1 MPGRPQAPATYLC
14 RRKVLSELSAAFAS
28 VMGGR
33 LSLAQARSATLTFAS
48 EAMAAAASLEK
59 SRPVKFLIK
68 GLPDLALLGSL
79 PEPSPLFF
87 DAREAAGCCL
97 VQHYFL
103 CWKWHRGDRV
113 EPMVTQTIAN
123 FVKGVRGRSCILLA
137 STVRWHCRQSE

>member
-1 MPGRPQAPATYLC
+1 MPGRPQAPATYLS

-113 EPMVTQTIAN
+113 E
-123 FVKGVRGRSCILLA
+123 
-137 STVRWHCRQSE
+137 